1 MSPAQKAA
9 RREQLLRE
17 VEILDREATQL
28 ERELEAKD
36 RIHITSPASI
46 AIAKRAE
53 YCAVTALQKREELR
67 LKLVEVTRLTD
78 YRDALDKPS
87 TELLAKLEQLAA
99 EARRDE
105 LRPSQITKVL
115 HQKCLD
121 APPDLRRRSCR
132 TAA

>member
-36 RIHITSPASI
+36 RIHITSPASA
-46 AIAKRAE
+46 AIAQRAE
-53 YCAVTALQKREELR
+53 YCAVTAMRKREALR
-67 LKLVEVTRLTD
+67 LKLVEVTSLTD

-87 TELLAKLEQLAA
+87 ADLLAKLEKLAA
-99 EARRDE
+99 DAQRNE

-121 APPDLRRRSCR
+121 TPPELRRRSCR

>member
-1 MSPAQKAA
+1 MSPAHKAA

-36 RIHITSPASI
+36 RIHITSPASA

-53 YCAVTALQKREELR
+53 HCAVTAMRKREALR

-87 TELLAKLEQLAA
+87 ADLLAKLEKLAA
-99 EARRDE
+99 DAQRNE
-105 LRPSQITKVL
+105 LRPSQVNAALKD
-115 HQKCLD
+115 KWMD